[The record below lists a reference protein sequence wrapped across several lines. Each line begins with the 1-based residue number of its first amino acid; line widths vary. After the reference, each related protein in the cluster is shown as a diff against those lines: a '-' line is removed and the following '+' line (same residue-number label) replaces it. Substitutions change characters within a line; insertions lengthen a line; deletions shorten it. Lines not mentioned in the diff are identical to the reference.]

1 MPADGPAS
9 PQPQSGPDQSNET
22 LPASGASAEEILDV
36 GGARRGRGRR
46 GGGGRRSAYATREL
60 TEGSIRKNLWF
71 LAWPQMVEGILNS
84 LDQTADLFWAGHA
97 GGFKAIG
104 GMGVAQ
110 SYTRLIMAVRMGL
123 DTGMQAM
130 IARAVGAGRL
140 DLANHVALQGFT
152 LTILFALGM
161 AVIGILLADELMR
174 MLGVS
179 EDVIAETVLY
189 LRIQFIGA
197 SAMGLRTTTG
207 AAL

>member
-1 MPADGPAS
+1 
-9 PQPQSGPDQSNET
+9 
-22 LPASGASAEEILDV
+22 
-36 GGARRGRGRR
+36 
-46 GGGGRRSAYATREL
+46 
-60 TEGSIRKNLWF
+60 
-71 LAWPQMVEGILNS
+71 MVEGILNS